1 MTVSNGP
8 YCEYPTICL
17 VPWSLPTSKLE
28 TVKRKK
34 AKPCVQG
41 NGLNQGEV
49 PSNKV
54 LRAVGGFGRMPFIT
68 KLTQTHEVRGCVE
81 ISI

>member
-1 MTVSNGP
+1 MTVANGP

-54 LRAVGGFGRMPFIT
+54 LGAVGFGRMPFIT
-68 KLTQTHEVRGCVE
+68 KQAQTNNVRGCVE
-81 ISI
+81 IYF